1 MSKVKRDILFTMLS
15 RAALLILN
23 FLLVLATTR
32 LWGAEGRGLI
42 ALFATDLGLISIFTS
57 VFSGSSTSFNLRKFL
72 PADLFLPVFLWA
84 FILSF
89 FGAVSFHI
97 LGRTDYSL
105 FLFVSST
112 LLGCITFFNSLFVG
126 KQSINRYNL
135 VVVLQ
140 PLLMILF
147 LMIFYLFD
155 SSYFSYFYAQC
166 TSLMVLLS
174 LCFFMNDTPLLISKN
189 SYKEVTISLLKFGV
203 QTELSNFLQFFNY
216 RLSYYFLGYYS
227 GLAAVGIFSIGV
239 SLSEIVW
246 KLSGSIST
254 VQYSQLLSQ
263 NKNHEARRVT
273 TKMAWLCCGVTLLFL
288 LIAFMIPAPI
298 YGWVFGDEFA
308 EAKSILMFLSP
319 GVLAVAISNVW
330 GHYFS
335 AFGELKIL
343 ILKSFSG
350 VVVAFVLS
358 LVLVPVLGVEG
369 ACWVNLMANLVCS
382 LVLGVAYFFDKKQVA
397 K

>member
-1 MSKVKRDILFTMLS
+1 MAAQVDTVHSAAGLFNNIGIGGEITS
-15 RAALLILN
+15 DS
-23 FLLVLATTR
+23 
-32 LWGAEGRGLI
+32 G
-42 ALFATDLGLISIFTS
+42 S
-57 VFSGSSTSFNLRKFL
+57 VFFKIIVIHIGK
-72 PADLFLPVFLWA
+72 
-84 FILSF
+84 
-89 FGAVSFHI
+89 I
-97 LGRTDYSL
+97 LGKSAIAGNIRCD
-105 FLFVSST
+105 
-112 LLGCITFFNSLFVG
+112 
-126 KQSINRYNL
+126 R
-135 VVVLQ
+135 
-140 PLLMILF
+140 
-147 LMIFYLFD
+147 
-155 SSYFSYFYAQC
+155 
-166 TSLMVLLS
+166 
-174 LCFFMNDTPLLISKN
+174 
-189 SYKEVTISLLKFGV
+189 
-203 QTELSNFLQFFNY
+203 
-216 RLSYYFLGYYS
+216 
-227 GLAAVGIFSIGV
+227 IFSIGV

-273 TKMAWLCCGVTLLFL
+273 TKIAWLCCGVTLLFL

-298 YGWVFGDEFA
+298 YGWFFGDEFA

-358 LVLVPVLGVEG
+358 LVLVPMLGVEG